1 VHLLNELNSSANRA
15 LPVNNPSMRMEVIP
29 IHDIKI
35 TAKGIR
41 PSKAI
46 LVPGNQPLKITATAK
61 GAEVTVPKIGTHAMV
76 VFE

>member
-1 VHLLNELNSSANRA
+1 MNEVNSSANRA

-35 TAKGIR
+35 TAKGVR
-41 PSKAI
+41 PGKAF
-46 LVPGNQPLKITATAK
+46 LVPGNEPLEIRQTAI
-61 GAEVTVPKIGTHAMV
+61 GAEVTVPKLRTHAMV